1 MTTPEARA
9 DDATPAPTSRGRSRV
24 PFFLS
29 APSVVVAVIA
39 LLPIAYLVV
48 RTAEAGASRVA
59 EIVLRERTV
68 LLIGRS
74 VLLAALVTS
83 LSIAIG
89 VGLAFLATRTDL
101 PGRRV
106 LAGLAP
112 LPLAIP
118 SYVAAFAWISA
129 VPEVAGLAGSVLV
142 LTLCCYPYVYL
153 PVLAALRRADPG
165 VEEVARSLG
174 RSPSQVF
181 REVTLRQ
188 VRPAAAAGGLLVAL
202 YTLSDF
208 GAVSI
213 LRYDVFTRVIYTAYR
228 SSFDRST
235 AAVLSLILVLL
246 TVAISVGE
254 SRVRRRDIARVGAG
268 VSRAA
273 QPVRLGGLRFALGG
287 AAGVVLALALAFPVG
302 SLLWWFLNGL
312 SAGIDGV
319 HLAESVVATTWIA
332 LLGAVAC
339 TLGAVPVGILAAR
352 HRGRF
357 TTVVEQVTYAGH
369 ALPGIVVALALVFL
383 GVRVVPWVYQEAPL
397 LVLAY
402 VVLFLP
408 TAVGAVRSSVAQ
420 SSVRGEEVA
429 RSLGATPT
437 DVLRRVTLP
446 LAAPGIGA
454 GSALVLL
461 TCMKELPATL
471 LLRPT
476 GTDTLA
482 TSLWTQTGVGAYG
495 AAAPYGLA
503 LVVLAVLPTIW
514 LMRLTDR
521 ERGTPR

>member
-1 MTTPEARA
+1 V
-9 DDATPAPTSRGRSRV
+9 PAVIVS
-24 PFFLS
+24 F
-29 APSVVVAVIA
+29 IA
-39 LLPIAYLVV
+39 LLPIGYLVI
-48 RTAEAGASRVA
+48 RAADAGLGRIIEV
-59 EIVLRERTV
+59 VVRERTLELV
-68 LLIGRS
+68 GRS
-74 VLLAALVTS
+74 LLLVVLVTS
-83 LSIAIG
+83 LSVVIG
-89 VGLAFLATRTDL
+89 VGLAFLATRTDV

-106 LAGLAP
+106 IATLAP

-118 SYVAAFAWISA
+118 SYVAAFAWISV
-129 VPEVAGLAGSVLV
+129 VPEIAGLVGAVLV

-153 PVLAALRRADPG
+153 PVFAALRRADPG
-165 VEEVARSLG
+165 LEEVARSLG
-174 RSPSQVF
+174 RTSWQTF

-213 LRYDVFTRVIYTAYR
+213 LRYDVFTNVIYSAYR

-235 AAVLSLILVLL
+235 AAVLSLLLVAL

-254 SRVRRRDIARVGAG
+254 SKVRRRDVARVGGG
-268 VSRAA
+268 VARSAD
-273 QPVRLGGLRFALGG
+273 PVRLGSLRYPMTG
-287 AAGVVLALALAFPVG
+287 AAGVVLALALAFPIA
-302 SLLWWFLNGL
+302 SLLYWFSTGL
-312 SAGIDGV
+312 SAGLDTGRLGASI
-319 HLAESVVATTWIA
+319 AATAWLS

-339 TLGAVPVGILAAR
+339 TVGAVPVGILAAR

-383 GVRVVPWVYQEAPL
+383 GVRVVPWAYQEAPL

-408 TAVGAVRSSVAQ
+408 TAVGSVRSSVAQ

-429 RSLGATPT
+429 RSLGATPG

-446 LAAPGIGA
+446 LAAPGISAGA
-454 GSALVLL
+454 ALVLL

-514 LMRLTDR
+514 LMRASAHD
-521 ERGTPR
+521 RGTT

>member
-1 MTTPEARA
+1 MRDAEQASRTPSRRRPARA
-9 DDATPAPTSRGRSRV
+9 PL
-24 PFFLS
+24 FLT
-29 APSVVVAVIA
+29 APSVIVGLIA
-39 LLPIAYLVV
+39 LLPIGYLVV
-48 RTAEAGASRVA
+48 RTSEAGLDRV
-59 EIVLRERTV
+59 LTV
-68 LLIGRS
+68 LLRQRTAELVGRS
-74 VLLAALVTS
+74 LLLVALVTT
-83 LSIAIG
+83 LSVVIG
-89 VGLAFLATRTDL
+89 VGLAFLVTRTDL

-106 LAGLAP
+106 LAAVAP
-112 LPLAIP
+112 LPLAVP

-129 VPEVAGLAGSVLV
+129 VPDVAGLTGAVLV
-142 LTLCCYPYVYL
+142 LILCCYPYVYL
-153 PVLAALRRADPG
+153 PVFAALRRADPG

-174 RSPSQVF
+174 RTPWQAF

-213 LRYDVFTRVIYTAYR
+213 LRYDVFTRVIHTAYR

-235 AAVLSLILVLL
+235 AAVLSLLLVAL

-254 SRVRRRDIARVGAG
+254 SRVRRRDVARVGGG
-268 VSRAA
+268 VSR
-273 QPVRLGGLRFALGG
+273 PPEPMGLGGWRVPLAG
-287 AAGVVLALALAFPVG
+287 AAGAVVALALAFPIA
-302 SLLWWFLNGL
+302 SLLWWFGTGL
-312 SAGIDGV
+312 SGGV
-319 HLAESVVATTWIA
+319 DVGRLVEGVVATAWLA
-332 LLGAVAC
+332 LLGALAC

-352 HRGRF
+352 HRGRL

-383 GVRVVPWVYQEAPL
+383 GIRVVPWAYQEAPL

-408 TAVGAVRSSVAQ
+408 TAVGSVRSSVAQ
-420 SSVRGEEVA
+420 SPVAGEEVA
-429 RSLGATPT
+429 RSLGATPGA
-437 DVLRRVTLP
+437 VLRRVTLP

-454 GSALVLL
+454 GAALVLL

-503 LVVLAVLPTIW
+503 LVVLAVLPTIA
-514 LMRLTDR
+514 LMRLTHHD
-521 ERGTPR
+521 RGTPR

>member
-1 MTTPEARA
+1 MDDTARTA
-9 DDATPAPTSRGRSRV
+9 ARRRHPRAPL
-24 PFFLS
+24 FLT
-29 APSVVVAVIA
+29 APSVLVAVIA
-39 LLPIAYLVV
+39 LLPIGYLLV
-48 RTAEAGASRVA
+48 RTAEAGAARVLA
-59 EIVLRERTV
+59 ILLRERTL

-74 VLLAALVTS
+74 VLLAALVTL
-83 LSIAIG
+83 LSIVIG
-89 VGLAFLATRTDL
+89 VCLAFLTTRTDV

-106 LAGLAP
+106 LAALAP

-129 VPEVAGLAGSVLV
+129 VPDIAGLTGSVLV

-153 PVLAALRRADPG
+153 PVLAALRRVDPG

-174 RSPSQVF
+174 RTPLQAF

-213 LRYDVFTRVIYTAYR
+213 LRYDAFTRVIYTAYR
-228 SSFDRST
+228 SSFDRTT
-235 AAVLSLILVLL
+235 AAVLSLLLVAL

-254 SRVRRRDIARVGAG
+254 SRVRRRDVARVGGGVARPPEHVLLGRFRLPLAG
-268 VSRAA
+268 TAS
-273 QPVRLGGLRFALGG
+273 L
-287 AAGVVLALALAFPVG
+287 VLALALVFPIA
-302 SLLWWFLNGL
+302 SLLWWFATGL
-312 SAGIDGV
+312 SAGIDGA
-319 HLAESVVATTWIA
+319 HLAESIAATAW
-332 LLGAVAC
+332 LGVLGAVAC
-339 TLGAVPVGILAAR
+339 TVGAVPVGILAAR

-357 TTVVEQVTYAGH
+357 TTVIEQVTYAGH

-383 GVRVVPWVYQEAPL
+383 GVRVVPWAYQEAPL

-420 SSVRGEEVA
+420 SPVRGEEVA
-429 RSLGATPT
+429 RSLGATPG

-454 GSALVLL
+454 GAALVLL

-476 GTDTLA
+476 GVDTLA
-482 TSLWTQTGVGAYG
+482 TSLWTETGVGAYG

-514 LMRLTDR
+514 LMRSTHQDP
-521 ERGTPR
+521 GNPR

>member
-1 MTTPEARA
+1 M
-9 DDATPAPTSRGRSRV
+9 PAVIVS
-24 PFFLS
+24 F
-29 APSVVVAVIA
+29 IA
-39 LLPIAYLVV
+39 LLPIGYLLI
-48 RTAEAGASRVA
+48 RAADAGLRR
-59 EIVLRERTV
+59 IVDVLARERTV
-68 LLIGRS
+68 ELVGRS
-74 VLLAALVTS
+74 LLLVGLVTAFS
-83 LSIAIG
+83 VVIG
-89 VGLAFLATRTDL
+89 VGLAFMATRTDV

-106 LAGLAP
+106 IATLAP

-118 SYVAAFAWISA
+118 SYVAAFAWISV
-129 VPEVAGLAGSVLV
+129 VPEIAGLVGAVLV

-153 PVLAALRRADPG
+153 PVFAALRRADPG
-165 VEEVARSLG
+165 LEEVARSLG
-174 RSPSQVF
+174 RTPWQTF

-213 LRYDVFTRVIYTAYR
+213 LRYDVFTNVIYSAYR

-235 AAVLSLILVLL
+235 AAVLSLLLVAL

-254 SRVRRRDIARVGAG
+254 SRVRRRDVARVGGG
-268 VSRAA
+268 VARSAD
-273 QPVRLGGLRFALGG
+273 PVRLGPLRYPMTG
-287 AAGVVLALALAFPVG
+287 AAGVVLALALAFPIV
-302 SLLWWFLNGL
+302 SLLYWFSTGL
-312 SAGIDGV
+312 SAGLDTGR
-319 HLAESVVATTWIA
+319 LGASVAATAWLS

-339 TLGAVPVGILAAR
+339 TVGAVPVGILAAR

-357 TTVVEQVTYAGH
+357 TTIVEQVTYAGH

-383 GVRVVPWVYQEAPL
+383 GVRLVPWAYQEAPL

-408 TAVGAVRSSVAQ
+408 TAVGSVRSSVAQ

-429 RSLGATPT
+429 RSLGATPG

-446 LAAPGIGA
+446 LAAPGISAGA
-454 GSALVLL
+454 ALVLL

-514 LMRLTDR
+514 LMRASAHD
-521 ERGTPR
+521 RGTT

>member
-1 MTTPEARA
+1 M
-9 DDATPAPTSRGRSRV
+9 PAVIVS
-24 PFFLS
+24 F
-29 APSVVVAVIA
+29 IA
-39 LLPIAYLVV
+39 LLPIGYLLI
-48 RTAEAGASRVA
+48 RAADAGLAR
-59 EIVLRERTV
+59 IVDVLARERTV
-68 LLIGRS
+68 ELVGRS
-74 VLLAALVTS
+74 LLLVGLVTTFS
-83 LSIAIG
+83 VVIG
-89 VGLAFLATRTDL
+89 VGLAFMATRTDV

-106 LAGLAP
+106 IATLAP

-118 SYVAAFAWISA
+118 SYVAAFAWISV
-129 VPEVAGLAGSVLV
+129 VPEIAGLVGAVLV

-153 PVLAALRRADPG
+153 PVFAALRRADPG
-165 VEEVARSLG
+165 LEEVARSLG
-174 RSPSQVF
+174 RTPWQTF

-213 LRYDVFTRVIYTAYR
+213 LRYDVFTNVIYSAYR

-235 AAVLSLILVLL
+235 AAVLSLLLVAL

-254 SRVRRRDIARVGAG
+254 SRVRRRDVARVGGG
-268 VSRAA
+268 VARSAD
-273 QPVRLGGLRFALGG
+273 PVRLGPLRYPMTG
-287 AAGVVLALALAFPVG
+287 AAGVVLALALAFPIV
-302 SLLWWFLNGL
+302 SLLYWFSTGL
-312 SAGIDGV
+312 SAGLDTGR
-319 HLAESVVATTWIA
+319 LGASVAATAWLS

-339 TLGAVPVGILAAR
+339 TVGAVPVGILAAR

-357 TTVVEQVTYAGH
+357 TTIVEQVTYAGH

-383 GVRVVPWVYQEAPL
+383 GVRLVPWAYQEAPL

-408 TAVGAVRSSVAQ
+408 TAVGSVRSSVAQ

-429 RSLGATPT
+429 RSLGATPG

-446 LAAPGIGA
+446 LAAPGISAGA
-454 GSALVLL
+454 ALVLL

-514 LMRLTDR
+514 LMRASAHD
-521 ERGTPR
+521 RGTT

>member
-1 MTTPEARA
+1 M
-9 DDATPAPTSRGRSRV
+9 
-24 PFFLS
+24 
-29 APSVVVAVIA
+29 VVALIA
-39 LLPIAYLVV
+39 LIPIGYLVV
-48 RTAEAGASRVA
+48 RAAEAGPGRIVA
-59 EIVLRERTV
+59 ILARQRTV
-68 LLIGRS
+68 ELVGRS
-74 VLLAALVTS
+74 LLLVTLVTA
-83 LSIAIG
+83 LSVVIG
-89 VGLAFLATRTDL
+89 VGLAFLAARTNV

-106 LAGLAP
+106 LAALAP

-129 VPEVAGLAGSVLV
+129 LPQIAGLTGAVLV

-153 PVLAALRRADPG
+153 PVLAALRRADAG
-165 VEEVARSLG
+165 LEEVARSLG
-174 RSPSQVF
+174 RTPWQTF

-188 VRPAAAAGGLLVAL
+188 VRPSAAAGGLLVAL

-235 AAVLSLILVLL
+235 AAVLSLLLVAL

-254 SRVRRRDIARVGAG
+254 SRVRRRDVARIGAG
-268 VSRAA
+268 VAR
-273 QPVRLGGLRFALGG
+273 QPEPLRLGPLRLPMAGG
-287 AAGVVLALALAFPVG
+287 AGVVVVLALGFPIA
-302 SLLWWFLNGL
+302 SLLYWFTTGL
-312 SAGIDGV
+312 SAGLDAGRLGAGI
-319 HLAESVVATTWIA
+319 AATAWLS

-357 TTVVEQVTYAGH
+357 TTVIEQVTYAGH

-383 GVRVVPWVYQEAPL
+383 GVRAVPWAYQEAPL

-408 TAVGAVRSSVAQ
+408 TAVGSVRSSVAQ

-429 RSLGATPT
+429 RSLGATPGE
-437 DVLRRVTLP
+437 VLRRVTLP
-446 LAAPGIGA
+446 LAAPGISAGA
-454 GSALVLL
+454 ALVLL

-514 LMRLTDR
+514 LMRASAHDR
-521 ERGTPR
+521 GSES

>member
-1 MTTPEARA
+1 
-9 DDATPAPTSRGRSRV
+9 
-24 PFFLS
+24 
-29 APSVVVAVIA
+29 
-39 LLPIAYLVV
+39 
-48 RTAEAGASRVA
+48 
-59 EIVLRERTV
+59 
-68 LLIGRS
+68 
-74 VLLAALVTS
+74 
-83 LSIAIG
+83 
-89 VGLAFLATRTDL
+89 
-101 PGRRV
+101 
-106 LAGLAP
+106 
-112 LPLAIP
+112 
-118 SYVAAFAWISA
+118 
-129 VPEVAGLAGSVLV
+129 
-142 LTLCCYPYVYL
+142 
-153 PVLAALRRADPG
+153 
-165 VEEVARSLG
+165 
-174 RSPSQVF
+174 
-181 REVTLRQ
+181 
-188 VRPAAAAGGLLVAL
+188 
-202 YTLSDF
+202 
-208 GAVSI
+208 
-213 LRYDVFTRVIYTAYR
+213 
-228 SSFDRST
+228 
-235 AAVLSLILVLL
+235 
-246 TVAISVGE
+246 VGE

-268 VSRAA
+268 VSRAV
-273 QPVRLGGLRFALGG
+273 QPVRLGGLRFPLGG
-287 AAGVVLALALAFPVG
+287 AAGVVLALALVFPIG

-319 HLAESVVATTWIA
+319 HLAESVAATAWLA

-352 HRGRF
+352 HRGSF
-357 TTVVEQVTYAGH
+357 TTVVEQITYAGH

-402 VVLFLP
+402 VVLFVP

-429 RSLGATPT
+429 RSLGATPG

-446 LAAPGIGA
+446 LAAPGIAA
-454 GSALVLL
+454 GGALVLL

-482 TSLWTQTGVGAYG
+482 TSLWTETGVGAYG

>member
-1 MTTPEARA
+1 
-9 DDATPAPTSRGRSRV
+9 
-24 PFFLS
+24 
-29 APSVVVAVIA
+29 VVVALIA
-39 LLPIAYLVV
+39 LIPIGYLVV
-48 RTAEAGASRVA
+48 RAAEAGPGRIVA
-59 EIVLRERTV
+59 ILARQRTV
-68 LLIGRS
+68 ELVGRS
-74 VLLAALVTS
+74 LLLVTLVTA
-83 LSIAIG
+83 LSVVIG
-89 VGLAFLATRTDL
+89 VGLAFLAARTDV

-106 LAGLAP
+106 LAALAP

-129 VPEVAGLAGSVLV
+129 LPQIAGLTGAVLV

-153 PVLAALRRADPG
+153 PVLAALRRADAG
-165 VEEVARSLG
+165 LEEVARSLG
-174 RSPSQVF
+174 RTPWQTF

-188 VRPAAAAGGLLVAL
+188 VRPSAAAGGLLVAL

-235 AAVLSLILVLL
+235 AAVLSLLLVAL

-254 SRVRRRDIARVGAG
+254 SRVRRRDVARIGAG
-268 VSRAA
+268 VAR
-273 QPVRLGGLRFALGG
+273 QPEPLRLGPLRLPMAGG
-287 AAGVVLALALAFPVG
+287 AGVVVVLALGFPIA
-302 SLLWWFLNGL
+302 SLLYWFTTGL
-312 SAGIDGV
+312 SAGLDAGRLGAGI
-319 HLAESVVATTWIA
+319 AATAWLS

-357 TTVVEQVTYAGH
+357 TTVIEQVTYAGH

-383 GVRVVPWVYQEAPL
+383 GVRAVPWAYQEAPL

-408 TAVGAVRSSVAQ
+408 TAVGSVRSSVAQ

-429 RSLGATPT
+429 RSLGATPGE
-437 DVLRRVTLP
+437 VLRRVTLP
-446 LAAPGIGA
+446 LAAPGISAGA
-454 GSALVLL
+454 ALVLL

-514 LMRLTDR
+514 LMRASAHDR
-521 ERGTPR
+521 GSES

>member
-1 MTTPEARA
+1 MAR
-9 DDATPAPTSRGRSRV
+9 PASRRRRSRA
-24 PFFLS
+24 PLFLT
-29 APSVVVAVIA
+29 APSVVVAAIT
-39 LLPIAYLVV
+39 LLPIVYLVV
-48 RTAEAGASRVA
+48 RTAEAGLSRVLD
-59 EIVLRERTV
+59 IVLRERTV

-74 VLLAALVTS
+74 LLLVVLVTTLS
-83 LSIAIG
+83 LVIG
-89 VGLAFLATRTDL
+89 VGLAFLTTRTDL
-101 PGRRV
+101 PGRRL
-106 LAGLAP
+106 LAALAP

-118 SYVAAFAWISA
+118 SYVAAFAWISV
-129 VPEVAGLAGSVLV
+129 VPEVAGLVGSVLV

-174 RSPSQVF
+174 RTPWQAF

-208 GAVSI
+208 GSVSI

-235 AAVLSLILVLL
+235 AAVLSLLLVAL

-254 SRVRRRDIARVGAG
+254 SRVRRRDVSRVGGG
-268 VSRAA
+268 VSRPAHR
-273 QPVRLGGLRFALGG
+273 VRLGRLRGPLVG
-287 AAGVVLALALAFPVG
+287 ASVSVIGLALAFPIA
-302 SLLWWFLNGL
+302 SLLWWFVTGL
-312 SAGIDGV
+312 SAGIDTSRLV
-319 HLAESVVATTWIA
+319 ESIAATAWLA
-332 LLGAVAC
+332 LLGAIAC
-339 TLGAVPVGILAAR
+339 TLGAVPVGILVAR

-357 TTVVEQVTYAGH
+357 TSVIEQVTYAGH

-383 GVRVVPWVYQEAPL
+383 GVRVVPWAYQEAPL

-408 TAVGAVRSSVAQ
+408 TAVGSVRSSVGQ

-429 RSLGATPT
+429 RTLGASPVA
-437 DVLRRVTLP
+437 VLRRVTLP

-454 GSALVLL
+454 GAALVLL

-482 TSLWTQTGVGAYG
+482 TSLWTETGVGAYG

-514 LMRLTDR
+514 LMRLTDHD
-521 ERGTPR
+521 RGTPR

>member
-1 MTTPEARA
+1 M
-9 DDATPAPTSRGRSRV
+9 PAVIVS
-24 PFFLS
+24 F
-29 APSVVVAVIA
+29 IA
-39 LLPIAYLVV
+39 LLPIGYLLI
-48 RTAEAGASRVA
+48 RAADAGLAR
-59 EIVLRERTV
+59 IVDVLARERTV
-68 LLIGRS
+68 ELVGRS
-74 VLLAALVTS
+74 LLLVGLVTTFS
-83 LSIAIG
+83 VVIG
-89 VGLAFLATRTDL
+89 VGLAFMATRTDV

-106 LAGLAP
+106 IATLAP

-118 SYVAAFAWISA
+118 SYVAAFAWISV
-129 VPEVAGLAGSVLV
+129 VPEIAGLVGAVLV

-153 PVLAALRRADPG
+153 PVFAALRRADPG
-165 VEEVARSLG
+165 LEEVARSLG
-174 RSPSQVF
+174 RTPWQTF

-213 LRYDVFTRVIYTAYR
+213 LRYDVFTNVIYSAYR

-235 AAVLSLILVLL
+235 AAVLSLLLVAL

-254 SRVRRRDIARVGAG
+254 SRVRRRDVARVGGG
-268 VSRAA
+268 VARSAD
-273 QPVRLGGLRFALGG
+273 PVRLGPLRYPMTG
-287 AAGVVLALALAFPVG
+287 AAGVVLALALAFPIV
-302 SLLWWFLNGL
+302 SLLYWFSTGL
-312 SAGIDGV
+312 SAGLDTGR
-319 HLAESVVATTWIA
+319 LGASVAATAWLS

-339 TLGAVPVGILAAR
+339 TVGAVPVGILAAR

-357 TTVVEQVTYAGH
+357 TTIVEQVTYAGH

-383 GVRVVPWVYQEAPL
+383 GVRLVPWAYQEAPL

-408 TAVGAVRSSVAQ
+408 TAVGSVRSSVAQ

-429 RSLGATPT
+429 RSLGATPG

-446 LAAPGIGA
+446 LAAPGISAGA
-454 GSALVLL
+454 AIVLL

-514 LMRLTDR
+514 LMRASAHD
-521 ERGTPR
+521 RGTT

>member
-1 MTTPEARA
+1 MRAADEATRTP
-9 DDATPAPTSRGRSRV
+9 SRRHGTRV
-24 PFFLS
+24 PLFLS

-39 LLPIAYLVV
+39 LLPIGYLVV
-48 RTAEAGASRVA
+48 RTLDAGLGRVLD
-59 EIVLRERTV
+59 IVLRQRTAELV
-68 LLIGRS
+68 GRS
-74 VLLAALVTS
+74 LLLVVLVTT
-83 LSIAIG
+83 LSVTIG
-89 VGLAFLATRTDL
+89 VGLAYVTTRTDL

-106 LAGLAP
+106 LAALAP
-112 LPLAIP
+112 LPLAVP

-129 VPEVAGLAGSVLV
+129 VPEVAGLTGAVLV

-153 PVLAALRRADPG
+153 PVFAALRRADPG

-174 RSPSQVF
+174 RTPWQAF

-235 AAVLSLILVLL
+235 AAVLSLLLVAL

-254 SRVRRRDIARVGAG
+254 SRVRRRDVARVGGG
-268 VSRAA
+268 VSRDPD
-273 QPVRLGGLRFALGG
+273 PVRLGRLRGPVLG
-287 AAGVVLALALAFPVG
+287 AATSVVALALAFPIA
-302 SLLWWFLNGL
+302 SLVYWFLTGL
-312 SAGIDGV
+312 SGGVDGG
-319 HLAESVVATTWIA
+319 HLAESVAATAWLA

-357 TTVVEQVTYAGH
+357 TSVIEQVTYAGH

-383 GVRVVPWVYQEAPL
+383 GVRVVPWAYQEAPL

-408 TAVGAVRSSVAQ
+408 TAVGSVRTSVAL
-420 SSVRGEEVA
+420 SPVRGEEVA
-429 RSLGATPT
+429 RSLGSSPG

-454 GSALVLL
+454 GAALVLL

-514 LMRLTDR
+514 LMRLTHHD
-521 ERGTPR
+521 RGTPR

>member
-1 MTTPEARA
+1 VRRRDPR
-9 DDATPAPTSRGRSRV
+9 PPL
-24 PFFLS
+24 FLS
-29 APSVVVAVIA
+29 APAVLVALIA
-39 LLPIAYLVV
+39 LLPIGYLLV
-48 RTAEAGASRVA
+48 RAADAGLARVLD
-59 EIVLRERTV
+59 ILLRERTLELV
-68 LLIGRS
+68 VRSLLLVG
-74 VLLAALVTS
+74 LVTT
-83 LSIAIG
+83 LSVIIG
-89 VGLAFLATRTDL
+89 VGLAFLATRTDV
-101 PGRRV
+101 PGRRAIAV
-106 LAGLAP
+106 LAP

-129 VPEVAGLAGSVLV
+129 VPEVAGLWGAVLV

-153 PVLAALRRADPG
+153 PVLASLRRADPA

-174 RSPSQVF
+174 RTPWQAF

-228 SSFDRST
+228 SSFERST
-235 AAVLSLILVLL
+235 AAVLSLLLVAL
-246 TVAISVGE
+246 TIAISVGE
-254 SRVRRRDIARVGAG
+254 SRVRRRDVARVGG
-268 VSRAA
+268 GISRPPE
-273 QPVRLGGLRFALGG
+273 PVRLGRLRGPL
-287 AAGVVLALALAFPVG
+287 AGVSALVVALALAFPIA
-302 SLLWWFLNGL
+302 SLLYWFTTGL
-312 SAGIDGV
+312 SSGLDGARLV
-319 HLAESVVATTWIA
+319 ESIAATAWLS
-332 LLGAVAC
+332 LLGALAC

-357 TTVVEQVTYAGH
+357 TTVIEQVTYAGH

-383 GVRVVPWVYQEAPL
+383 GVRVVPWAYQEAPL

-408 TAVGAVRSSVAQ
+408 TAVGSVRSSVAQ
-420 SSVRGEEVA
+420 SSVGGEEVA
-429 RSLGATPT
+429 RSLGSSPLE
-437 DVLRRVTLP
+437 VLRRVTLP

-454 GSALVLL
+454 GAALVLL

-482 TSLWTQTGVGAYG
+482 TSLWTETGVGAYG

-514 LMRLTDR
+514 LMRLSDHDR
-521 ERGTPR
+521 GNS

>member
-1 MTTPEARA
+1 M
-9 DDATPAPTSRGRSRV
+9 
-24 PFFLS
+24 
-29 APSVVVAVIA
+29 
-39 LLPIAYLVV
+39 LV
-48 RTAEAGASRVA
+48 
-59 EIVLRERTV
+59 
-68 LLIGRS
+68 GRS
-74 VLLAALVTS
+74 VLLVALVTA
-83 LSIAIG
+83 LTLVVG
-89 VGLAFLATRTDL
+89 VGLAFLVARTDV

-106 LAGLAP
+106 LAALAP
-112 LPLAIP
+112 LPLAVP

-129 VPEVAGLAGSVLV
+129 VPEVAGLVGSVLV

-174 RSPSQVF
+174 RTPWQAF
-181 REVTLRQ
+181 GEVTLRQ

-208 GAVSI
+208 GSVSI
-213 LRYDVFTRVIYTAYR
+213 LRYDVFTRVIHSAYR
-228 SSFDRST
+228 SSFDRTT
-235 AAVLSLILVLL
+235 AAVLAILLVVL

-254 SRVRRRDIARVGAG
+254 SRVRRRDASRVDAGVARTPDRLRLGSWRVPLAAGAG
-268 VSRAA
+268 A
-273 QPVRLGGLRFALGG
+273 
-287 AAGVVLALALAFPVG
+287 VVALALAFPVA
-302 SLLWWFLNGL
+302 SLLYWFTTGL
-312 SAGIDGV
+312 SAGVDGERLLV
-319 HLAESVVATTWIA
+319 SVGSTAWLA
-332 LLGAVAC
+332 LLGAAAC

-352 HRGRF
+352 HRGRL
-357 TTVVEQVTYAGH
+357 TTLVEQVTYAGH

-383 GVRVVPWVYQEAPL
+383 GVRAVPWAYQEAPL
-397 LVLAY
+397 LVLGY

-420 SSVRGEEVA
+420 SPVRGEEVA
-429 RSLGATPT
+429 RSLGATPAE
-437 DVLRRVTLP
+437 VLRRVTLP

-454 GSALVLL
+454 GAALVLL

-482 TSLWTQTGVGAYG
+482 TSLWTETGVGAYG

-514 LMRLTDR
+514 LMRASDPD
-521 ERGTPR
+521 RGTPR